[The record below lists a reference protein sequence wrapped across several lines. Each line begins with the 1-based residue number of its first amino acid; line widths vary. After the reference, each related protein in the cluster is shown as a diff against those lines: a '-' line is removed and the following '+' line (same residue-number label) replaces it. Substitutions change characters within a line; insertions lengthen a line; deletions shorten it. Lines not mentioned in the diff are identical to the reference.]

1 VVIVFLLWIIP
12 IVFIS
17 LLLLL
22 SYKIVS
28 KINHKKSSSKH
39 KTIPDF
45 TYQNLKEDP
54 SNKNLKP
61 DTLLYLS
68 ILTVNASIIMKKLK
82 SDKNV

>member
-1 VVIVFLLWIIP
+1 MGSGDYIFTLNYP

-28 KINHKKSSSKH
+28 KINQKRSSSKH

-54 SNKNLKP
+54 S
-61 DTLLYLS
+61 
-68 ILTVNASIIMKKLK
+68 KKI
-82 SDKNV
+82 